1 MPAPSLIAT
10 TDTFNDW
17 FNATNNLISFVS
29 NTSQVIQVGGTANGN
44 VSINGTMTVSNLV
57 VNTSANLVGLLV
69 NTTAASVPVPTT
81 IAGNVVISA
90 ADLSVGRN
98 LSVTSNTAV
107 GKDLSV
113 GGNASVTGNV
123 AVSGAVYVG
132 SNVTVGLA
140 SITIGNTTANTVRTA
155 TSFVVANSTN
165 SATLTSTSLTIG
177 TQVLNTTGLS
187 VNSATVTGPLTANGV
202 VGDSGQVLTSN
213 GNGLYWSTL
222 DPGANNTGGTGS
234 IQYYNGTK
242 FGSSANLI
250 FTGTA
255 ITVGDTTS
263 NGSYGQGSVTVA
275 NTTGSASLS
284 PLSLTVGTQVV
295 NTTGMYVGSNVTLS
309 TTTIFVGNSTAN
321 AVQSATN
328 FRVANTTNTATL
340 TPIGLTIGT
349 TVVNTS
355 ATVLG
360 GTLSVTGAAN
370 ALGTLGV
377 TGATNALGTLGV
389 TGAVNALSTLGVSGA
404 VNALSTL
411 GVNGNTTITGLLSVT
426 EASET
431 ITINTSALTGTLTF
445 NVLTSGVMYFSASAS
460 GNWTVNAIGNS
471 TVTMNT
477 LLAVGKSAT
486 LTVIATQ
493 GATPRYPTAFAI
505 DGTTTTVN
513 WLSGIAPS
521 AGNANAK
528 DVYTYTIIKTAAT
541 PSYLVLGTMSSFS

>member
-44 VSINGTMTVSNLV
+44 VSINGTMTVSNLD
-57 VNTSANLVGLLV
+57 VNTSANLVGLTV
-69 NTTAASVPVPTT
+69 NTTAVSVPVPTT

-213 GNGLYWSTL
+213 GSGLYWSTL

-255 ITVGDTTS
+255 ITVGNTTS

-295 NTTGMYVGSNVTLS
+295 NTTGMYVGSNVTLT
-309 TTTIFVGNSTAN
+309 TTTISVGNSTAN

-389 TGAVNALSTLGVSGA
+389 TGA

-505 DGTTTTVN
+505 DGTSTTVN

>member
-57 VNTSANLVGLLV
+57 VNASANLVGLLV
-69 NTTAASVPVPTT
+69 NTTAVSVPVPTT
-81 IAGNVVISA
+81 IAGNLIISA

-98 LSVTSNTAV
+98 LSVTANTAV
-107 GKDLSV
+107 GKDLTV

-132 SNVTVGLA
+132 SNVTVGL
-140 SITIGNTTANTVRTA
+140 SSTTIGNTTANTVRTA
-155 TSFVVANSTN
+155 TSFVVSNSTN

-177 TQVLNTTGLS
+177 AQVLNTSGLS
-187 VNSATVTGPLTANGV
+187 VNSATVTGPLTANGL

-255 ITVGDTTS
+255 ITVGNS
-263 NGSYGQGSVTVA
+263 SANGSYGQNSVTVA
-275 NTTGSASLS
+275 NTGGSASLT
-284 PLSLTVGTQVV
+284 PIALTVGTQVV
-295 NTTGMYVGSNVTLS
+295 NTTGMYVGSTVTLNAVGMYVGSNVTLN
-309 TTTIFVGNSTAN
+309 TTAVFVGNSSAN
-321 AVQSATN
+321 VIQSATSL
-328 FRVANTTNTATL
+328 RVANTTNTSSL
-340 TPIGLTIGT
+340 TPLGLTIGT

-355 ATVLG
+355 AASFG

-370 ALGTLGV
+370 ALGNLGV
-377 TGATNALGTLGV
+377 TGILSVTANAVFKTNVLYVDTTNNRVGVNNSAPAQALTVNGTTQSTRVTTSVVTLTDGATVALDASAGSVFKLSAGGNRTILAPTNAVDGQKIVIKHFASGSAWTLSLT
-389 TGAVNALSTLGVSGA
+389 TGAGGFAFGDD
-404 VNALSTL
+404 
-411 GVNGNTTITGLLSVT
+411 ITGLT
-426 EASET
+426 AT
-431 ITINTSALTGTLTF
+431 
-445 NVLTSGVMYFSASAS
+445 TSGKSDYIGCIYDATASR
-460 GNWTVNAIGNS
+460 WYV
-471 TVTMNT
+471 
-477 LLAVGKSAT
+477 VGCVK
-486 LTVIATQ
+486 
-493 GATPRYPTAFAI
+493 GY
-505 DGTTTTVN
+505 
-513 WLSGIAPS
+513 
-521 AGNANAK
+521 
-528 DVYTYTIIKTAAT
+528 
-541 PSYLVLGTMSSFS
+541 